1 MKIGQVASAA
11 GVSID
16 TIRFYE
22 RRGVLPPAPRTAAG
36 YRIFT
41 EATVTGSGSPA
52 GCRALGLT
60 LDEITGAL
68 HAQHEGQATCES
80 ERWRLRAA
88 LDRIESRIADL
99 APAAGPGPRHAR
111 RLRGRFLRRAVWP
124 GWRMTSGTDRRTV
137 TGLVRGAY
145 SEEPAPRRAGSARRP
160 PRPRPDPGRATAG

>member
-1 MKIGQVASAA
+1 VKIGQVASAA

-16 TIRFYE
+16 TVRFYE

-41 EATVTGSGSPA
+41 EATVTRIRLA
-52 GCRALGLT
+52 RRLQDLGLT

-80 ERWRLRAA
+80 ERWRLHAA

-99 APAAGPGPRHAR
+99 T
-111 RLRGRFLRRAVWP
+111 RLRGQVCDTLA
-124 GWRMTSGTDRRTV
+124 
-137 TGLVRGAY
+137 AC
-145 SEEPAPRRAGSARRP
+145 EAGSC
-160 PRPRPDPGRATAG
+160 GVLAG

>member
-16 TIRFYE
+16 TVRFYE

-41 EATVTGSGSPA
+41 EATVTRIRLA
-52 GCRALGLT
+52 RRLQDLGLT

-68 HAQHEGQATCES
+68 HAQHQGQATCES
-80 ERWRLRAA
+80 ERWRLYAA

-99 APAAGPGPRHAR
+99 A
-111 RLRGRFLRRAVWP
+111 RLRGQ
-124 GWRMTSGTDRRTV
+124 
-137 TGLVRGAY
+137 VRDTLAAC
-145 SEEPAPRRAGSARRP
+145 EAGSCP
-160 PRPRPDPGRATAG
+160 VLAG

>member
-16 TIRFYE
+16 TVRFYE
-22 RRGVLPPAPRTAAG
+22 RRGVLPPAPRTATG

-41 EATVTGSGSPA
+41 EATVTRIRLA
-52 GCRALGLT
+52 RRLQDLGLT

-80 ERWRLRAA
+80 ERWRLHAA

-99 APAAGPGPRHAR
+99 T
-111 RLRGRFLRRAVWP
+111 RLRGDVRDALAACEAGSCGVLTLPLRR
-124 GWRMTSGTDRRTV
+124 
-137 TGLVRGAY
+137 
-145 SEEPAPRRAGSARRP
+145 
-160 PRPRPDPGRATAG
+160 

>member
-1 MKIGQVASAA
+1 MGAPFPVARVARRAAANVESGLRSRVKGAAVKIGQVASAA

-41 EATVTGSGSPA
+41 EATVTRIRLARRLQG
-52 GCRALGLT
+52 LGLT

-99 APAAGPGPRHAR
+99 T
-111 RLRGRFLRRAVWP
+111 RLRGQ
-124 GWRMTSGTDRRTV
+124 
-137 TGLVRGAY
+137 VRDTLAAC
-145 SEEPAPRRAGSARRP
+145 EAGSCGVL
-160 PRPRPDPGRATAG
+160 PG